1 MQQLTTTQMTVDQF
15 SQYIRN
21 RKDMYE
27 ACVQNGFYLPKIK
40 SNMIT
45 EEYMRNVMQ
54 GKAFCPR
61 FKDIKMLPCPRPPNK
76 ELLQLKF
83 QTLVATMEWAMTGI
97 DEKHQPDKRWLLDVL
112 STYSPGDDIFKKS
125 YLPPVKDTKLSEIK
139 SIEVPTEFM
148 RGLP

>member
-27 ACVQNGFYLPKIK
+27 ACVRNGFYLPKIK

-45 EEYMRNVMQ
+45 EDYIRNVMQ
-54 GKAFCPR
+54 GKAFCTR
-61 FKDIKMLPCPRPPNK
+61 FKNIKMLPCPRPPNK
-76 ELLQLKF
+76 ELLLLKF

-97 DEKHQPDKRWLLDVL
+97 DEKHHPDKRWLLDVL
-112 STYSPGDDIFKKS
+112 STYSPGDDILK
-125 YLPPVKDTKLSEIK
+125 VLSANSE
-139 SIEVPTEFM
+139 
-148 RGLP
+148 GH